1 MDFIDGQEPDETN
14 LKHMAPMFGDML
26 PGQEQREANMK
37 RMKAMRAEPKFKV
50 RPPSV
55 PARCV
60 SCLATKSLVCRTTTL
75 CLVDCRINVALPS
88 RRCLGT

>member
-37 RMKAMRAEPKFKV
+37 RMQAMRAEPKFKV
-50 RPPSV
+50 RRPFQRD
-55 PARCV
+55 A
-60 SCLATKSLVCRTTTL
+60 CRPLQRSRVTRFLHNL
-75 CLVDCRINVALPS
+75 CLVDCRINVGLPS
-88 RRCLGT
+88 RRCLAT